1 MWYDTLIQI
10 LLNFTFLKKKITD
23 ILENRSE

>member
-1 MWYDTLIQI
+1 MWYDTLIQF